1 MQRQQL
7 PFLTRWLHNKNRKPL
22 IIRGARQVGKS
33 TLVQLFAAQQ
43 GMTLMTANLERYP
56 ALANT
61 FTSNDPEKILQQI
74 EALPRM
80 ATVDESGLL
89 FLGEIQATF
98 LSLEVEASG
107 HIATKEPTI
116 KDAAQKNVDAA
127 SQKLEAGF
135 SDYEKLVKDPE
146 GLKMVAAERELVKAY
161 IPLVKDMMAASR
173 EYNVDIASSI
183 MFDKLRPISEKL
195 KQAMQAHADY
205 NRKQADEIRT
215 QSEKQ
220 AWIGGVLSWVSLLL
234 GAAVVGG
241 LGLLTV
247 RGISGAVQGMQQTVD
262 HIGKSLDFTARVPVV
277 SRDELGSVAE
287 TLNRLFEQLQANLL
301 QLKTAAE
308 SVAGTSRDMAD
319 GAAEGA
325 ENSEK
330 QSHAASGMAA
340 TMQELSVS
348 ISHVGDQA
356 GQAQALSVE
365 AGEMARAGTAVITET
380 IDDINEIA
388 TVVNGAAG
396 LVEELQTQSGLIRSV
411 VQTIR
416 EIADQTNLLALNAAI
431 EAARAGEQ
439 GRGFAVVADEVRK
452 LAERSARSTEEIS
465 LTVAKIQHSAQ
476 TVASNMEQTVA
487 SVQKPSPAQ
496 PGPGTPFVRWV
507 TAVRARSTWLP
518 RLPTQS
524 RNKAAPVRMSPV
536 WSNRLPRWPMPVPA
550 VLPSARQL
558 QRVLTSWRGRSIRWS
573 LPTSCPSLGLCG
585 ATH

>member
-1 MQRQQL
+1 MKVSINARLWVMVAVSVVALVVVGAIGTWTTGTAQK
-7 PFLTRWLHNKNRKPL
+7 TASSL
-22 IIRGARQVGKS
+22 IEDI
-33 TLVQLFAAQQ
+33 
-43 GMTLMTANLERYP
+43 MP
-56 ALANT
+56 
-61 FTSNDPEKILQQI
+61 SNAI
-74 EALPRM
+74 
-80 ATVDESGLL
+80 
-89 FLGEIQATF
+89 LGEIQSTF

-135 SDYEKLVKDPE
+135 SAYEKLVKDPE

-220 AWIGGVLSWVSLLL
+220 ASIGGVLSWVSLLL
-234 GAAVVGG
+234 GAGVVGG
-241 LGLLTV
+241 LGLLTI

-308 SVAGTSRDMAD
+308 SVAGASRDMAD
-319 GAAEGA
+319 GAVEGA

-348 ISHVGDQA
+348 IAHVGEQA

-365 AGEMARAGTAVITET
+365 AGEMARSGTTVITET

-388 TVVNGAAG
+388 TVVNGAAD
-396 LVEELQTQSGLIRSV
+396 LVDELQTQSGLIRSV

-465 LTVAKIQHSAQ
+465 ATVAKIQHSAQ

-487 SVQKPSPAQ
+487 SVQK
-496 PGPGTPFVRWV
+496 TV
-507 TAVRARSTWLP
+507 TH
-518 RLPTQS
+518 
-524 RNKAAPVRMSPV
+524 AAGAGDAIRQMGDS
-536 WSNRLPRWPMPVPA
+536 
-550 VLPSARQL
+550 SARTVSMVADITDAIKEQSSASQNVARL
-558 QRVLTSWRGRSIRWS
+558 VEQIAQMADAGAGRATQRAST
-573 LPTSCPSLGLCG
+573 
-585 ATH
+585 ATHLDKLAREIHQVVAAYKLS